1 MLNSCRWNLW
11 IGTKSMSFDRQHAYN
26 AQNLIMTTIV
36 QSLRDFF
43 YTISERKLF
52 FTKQLLSLEHVLNK
66 CIESYDCFVITVL
79 NSIVG
84 NPTQVLDLPTARL
97 AMGFRRCLKSAHIII
112 ISKFLAIFENR
123 SCHYTFN
130 NFLWRIAKSSI
141 NSLYQ
146 MPWYTQTTPS
156 FHKMKKNMSC
166 CFGKGG
172 SFCSSD
178 RENRLLTMHIF
189 LHLWQQQ

>member
-1 MLNSCRWNLW
+1 MLNSCWWNLW

-26 AQNLIMTTIV
+26 ARNLIMTTIV
-36 QSLRDFF
+36 QRLRDFF

-66 CIESYDCFVITVL
+66 CIESYTLTIWLLCHYSFQFHCWKPNAI
-79 NSIVG
+79 
-84 NPTQVLDLPTARL
+84 LDLPTARL

-156 FHKMKKNMSC
+156 FHKMKK
-166 CFGKGG
+166 KHV
-172 SFCSSD
+172 
-178 RENRLLTMHIF
+178 LLFWKRGVI
-189 LHLWQQQ
+189 L